1 MADNFDYVKYIQT
14 HKIGPYGKLNESPE
28 EGRAEEI
35 ARRLKDDYGMD
46 EEGIQV
52 YLEDDMGLSSVVAD
66 AIIDRLFA
74 GDSDD
79 RGADDDDDMYNDL
92 RADDQRINQLDE
104 STTFGRTISNLGMLE
119 EILDNL
125 LRNTATNSNIPT
137 DDKQGLLDA
146 FNEMKELVLQIG
158 SDVEQEEEGGED
170 MTDYMQRRKQG
181 GY

>member
-14 HKIGPYGKLNESPE
+14 HKIGPYAKLNESPE
-28 EGRAEEI
+28 EERAEEI
-35 ARRLKDDYGMD
+35 ARRLRDDYGMD

-52 YLEDDMGLSSVVAD
+52 YLEDDMGLNGAVAD
-66 AIIDRLFA
+66 AIVKRLFA
-74 GDSDD
+74 GDGDD
-79 RGADDDDDMYNDL
+79 RGAEDDEDMYNDL

-104 STTFGRTISNLGMLE
+104 TTSFGRTISNLGMLE
-119 EILDNL
+119 EILENL

-146 FNEMKELVLQIG
+146 FNEMKEMVLQIG
-158 SDVEQEEEGGED
+158 SDMEQEEEGEE